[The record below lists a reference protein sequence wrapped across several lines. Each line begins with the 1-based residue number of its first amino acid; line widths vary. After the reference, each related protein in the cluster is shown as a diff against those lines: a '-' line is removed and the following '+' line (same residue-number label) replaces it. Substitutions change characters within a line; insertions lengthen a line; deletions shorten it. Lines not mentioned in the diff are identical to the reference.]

1 MANLIITKPLLA
13 LRGVL
18 IFPGMIANLDVGR
31 EKSIAA
37 IDAAEATDKQ
47 IILVGQKQPEQENV
61 AADDLYEWGVLANI
75 KQKLQLPNGAVRL
88 LVEGLERVHVLNA
101 AEVHENE
108 QEFFVGEV
116 EVVPADD
123 AADAEAEGLR
133 RLLLDAFEQWVLIT
147 KKVNPDTVQS
157 LKSRTDLSKVPD
169 IIVGYLPLALTE
181 KEELLEM
188 APLKLRLRKLYEILV
203 REQEI
208 ADVAKNI
215 SEQVHQQVEQNQ
227 KEYYLREQIKAIS
240 KELGEN
246 EDVQAEIADYKEQ
259 MSNAAECGRK
269 NQQGAGTSGENAADD
284 AGGGGNPHLY

>member
-116 EVVPADD
+116 SS
-123 AADAEAEGLR
+123 
-133 RLLLDAFEQWVLIT
+133 T
-147 KKVNPDTVQS
+147 
-157 LKSRTDLSKVPD
+157 
-169 IIVGYLPLALTE
+169 
-181 KEELLEM
+181 
-188 APLKLRLRKLYEILV
+188 
-203 REQEI
+203 
-208 ADVAKNI
+208 
-215 SEQVHQQVEQNQ
+215 
-227 KEYYLREQIKAIS
+227 
-240 KELGEN
+240 
-246 EDVQAEIADYKEQ
+246 
-259 MSNAAECGRK
+259 C
-269 NQQGAGTSGENAADD
+269 
-284 AGGGGNPHLY
+284 

>member
-1 MANLIITKPLLA
+1 M
-13 LRGVL
+13 
-18 IFPGMIANLDVGR
+18 IFSGHDCQSGR
-31 EKSIAA
+31 RPRKSIAA

-61 AADDLYEWGVLANI
+61 AADDLYEWGVLATI
-75 KQKLQLPNGAVRL
+75 KQRLQLPNGAVRL

-101 AEVHENE
+101 VEVHENE
-108 QEFFVGEV
+108 QDFFVGEV
-116 EVVPADD
+116 EVVPAVD
-123 AADAEAEGLR
+123 AVDAEAEGLR
-133 RLLLDAFEQWVLIT
+133 RLLLDAFEQWTLLT

-157 LKSRTDLSKVPD
+157 LKSRADVSKVPD

-208 ADVAKNI
+208 ADVAKIFPSRYTNRWSRI
-215 SEQVHQQVEQNQ
+215 RR
-227 KEYYLREQIKAIS
+227 EYYLREQIKAIS

-246 EDVQAEIADYKEQ
+246 EDVVQAEIADYWANRCP
-259 MSNAAECGRK
+259 S
-269 NQQGAGTSGENAADD
+269 
-284 AGGGGNPHLY
+284 

>member
-101 AEVHENE
+101 AEVHEMS
-108 QEFFVGEV
+108 
-116 EVVPADD
+116 
-123 AADAEAEGLR
+123 R
-133 RLLLDAFEQWVLIT
+133 I
-147 KKVNPDTVQS
+147 S
-157 LKSRTDLSKVPD
+157 LSAR
-169 IIVGYLPLALTE
+169 
-181 KEELLEM
+181 
-188 APLKLRLRKLYEILV
+188 
-203 REQEI
+203 
-208 ADVAKNI
+208 
-215 SEQVHQQVEQNQ
+215 
-227 KEYYLREQIKAIS
+227 
-240 KELGEN
+240 
-246 EDVQAEIADYKEQ
+246 
-259 MSNAAECGRK
+259 
-269 NQQGAGTSGENAADD
+269 
-284 AGGGGNPHLY
+284 

>member
-37 IDAAEATDKQ
+37 IDAAEGTDKQ

-75 KQKLQLPNGAVRL
+75 KQRLQLPNGAVRL

-116 EVVPADD
+116 EVVPADN
-123 AADAEAEGLR
+123 AVDAEAEGLR
-133 RLLLDAFEQWVLIT
+133 RLLLDAFEQWVLLT

-246 EDVQAEIADYKEQ
+246 EDVQAEIADYKEPRCP
-259 MSNAAECGRK
+259 S
-269 NQQGAGTSGENAADD
+269 
-284 AGGGGNPHLY
+284 

>member
-75 KQKLQLPNGAVRL
+75 KQRLQLPNGAVRL

-116 EVVPADD
+116 SLTVYRWTV
-123 AADAEAEGLR
+123 GLQKR
-133 RLLLDAFEQWVLIT
+133 G
-147 KKVNPDTVQS
+147 KP
-157 LKSRTDLSKVPD
+157 
-169 IIVGYLPLALTE
+169 IVGFL
-181 KEELLEM
+181 
-188 APLKLRLRKLYEILV
+188 
-203 REQEI
+203 
-208 ADVAKNI
+208 
-215 SEQVHQQVEQNQ
+215 
-227 KEYYLREQIKAIS
+227 
-240 KELGEN
+240 
-246 EDVQAEIADYKEQ
+246 
-259 MSNAAECGRK
+259 
-269 NQQGAGTSGENAADD
+269 QGQH
-284 AGGGGNPHLY
+284 GGGYGPLSCDKI